1 MRSCLP
7 PWGFRRR
14 SAAVRRGL
22 SLLEVLLAL
31 GIFLIALTG
40 IGQLISSGSRAAVD
54 ARLEAE
60 ATLRAE
66 SILQELLA
74 GVQPLQSTSATAF
87 SDNADW
93 LWSAEVLEGPHVD
106 LVQVTVT
113 VFRQDLDNP
122 DRGTVRLT
130 RLVRDPQ
137 LFLDAALQAQ

>member
-1 MRSCLP
+1 MRSRLSHSES
-7 PWGFRRR
+7 RRR
-14 SAAVRRGL
+14 PAVPRQGL

-40 IGQLISSGSRAAVD
+40 IGQLISLGSRSAVE

-74 GVQPLQSTSATAF
+74 GVQPLQATAATAF
-87 SDNADW
+87 PDDANW
-93 LWSAEVLEGPHVD
+93 QWTAEVVEGPHVD

-113 VFRQDLDNP
+113 VFRQDLDNL
-122 DRGTVRLT
+122 DRGAVRLT

>member
-1 MRSCLP
+1 MRSRLP
-7 PWGFRRR
+7 HRGSRPRP
-14 SAAVRRGL
+14 AVPRPGL

-31 GIFLIALTG
+31 GIFLVALTG
-40 IGQLISSGSRAAVD
+40 IGQLIGNGSRASVD

-74 GVQPLQSTSATAF
+74 GVQPLQATSATAF
-87 SDNADW
+87 PDDANW
-93 LWSAEVLEGPHVD
+93 VWSAEVLEGPHVD
-106 LVQVTVT
+106 LLQVVVTVS
-113 VFRQDLDNP
+113 RQDLDHP